1 MAVPE
6 ACAGCGRCCVR
17 TGDHLDVYV
26 SPGDDVPPA
35 MVEVVNGL
43 LWMKRTPDQTC
54 VALDPATKLCRI
66 YDVRPWSCRELQRGD
81 PDCVSACGG

>member
-1 MAVPE
+1 
-6 ACAGCGRCCVR
+6 
-17 TGDHLDVYV
+17 
-26 SPGDDVPPA
+26 

-43 LWMKRTPDQTC
+43 LWMKRTADQTC

-66 YDVRPWSCRELQRGD
+66 YEVRPWSCRELQRGD